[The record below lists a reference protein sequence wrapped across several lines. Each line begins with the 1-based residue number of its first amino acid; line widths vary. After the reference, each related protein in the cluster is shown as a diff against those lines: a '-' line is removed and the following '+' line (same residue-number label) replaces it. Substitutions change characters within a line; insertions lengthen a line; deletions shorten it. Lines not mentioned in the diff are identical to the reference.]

1 MKTTET
7 MAPRCHASKA
17 HLDDSATVDMV
28 GWGQHG
34 SFLQYTR
41 LGFFIY
47 FSICQYYLLSI
58 IYIYHIDCRWV
69 YIYMLYIYPIFLF
82 HCDLFMLIC

>member
-41 LGFFIY
+41 LGVFIY

-58 IYIYHIDCRWV
+58 IYIYISYR
-69 YIYMLYIYPIFLF
+69 L
-82 HCDLFMLIC
+82 